1 MVVTLSLTILVLK
14 RKNAVSIDLEM
25 LWKTLVAGGVMAGV
39 LVLVQ
44 MAFYSWILLPAY
56 MVLGGIVYFAV
67 LRILKAVREHD
78 IELIHK
84 YLGTRLGFVSKVLG
98 AILVA
103 K

>member
-1 MVVTLSLTILVLK
+1 MVISVLLGIIVLK
-14 RKNAVSIDLEM
+14 RKNAISIDLTTF
-25 LWKTLVAGGVMAGV
+25 WKTLAAGGMMAGV

-44 MAFYSWILLPAY
+44 MVFYSRILLPAY
-56 MVLGGIVYFAV
+56 IILGGIIYLAA
-67 LRILKAVREHD
+67 LRLLKVVKEHD
-78 IELIHK
+78 IELIHG